1 MAHYERRGDIF
12 HFRMRVPAR
21 FHAVESRS
29 VIKETLR
36 TDSEAE
42 AAFEAEKRRRELIAL
57 WTARLAGADPRQ
69 PATIPF
75 EQLESIARQRKGAY
89 KPHTQ
94 MEVGELVRRL
104 IALQIEDPEAKKP
117 EVAAAVLGAVATPL
131 LTVSGLVAFYERERR
146 TENAGKDENAMRKW
160 RNPLKLAA
168 ANFQEVAGNPRVDHL
183 GADEALAFFD
193 WWKDRVADGEVTAD
207 TANKNLG
214 FMRLMVK
221 AHDKRFR
228 VARVNPFDGMTVS
241 GGTKKAIKRAEF
253 SDDWIR
259 ETLLGPDP
267 LPGLNEE
274 ARDIVLI
281 CAMTGCRPSEVSG
294 IQPKHI
300 QLKATIPHLQIR
312 QEGRRL
318 KTEHSERD
326 VPLLGVALE
335 AIKRNPGAFPRYAGK
350 ATLSD
355 TVNKYL
361 RENGLLPTEHHTM
374 YSLRHAFEGRMTRA
388 KIDNREAASM
398 MGHSLKGAIGREVYG
413 DALTLERRLEI
424 AKLIHIGD
432 SE

>member
-1 MAHYERRGDIF
+1 MTHYERRGDTY

-21 FHAVESRS
+21 FHAVESRR

-42 AAFEAEKRRRELIAL
+42 AAFEAEKRRRELVAL
-57 WTARLAGADPRQ
+57 WTARLAGEDRAQ
-69 PATIPF
+69 PAAVPF
-75 EQLESIARQRKGAY
+75 EQIEAIARERKGAY
-89 KPHTQ
+89 KPHQQ
-94 MEVGELVRRL
+94 MEIGELVRRL
-104 IALQIEDPEAKKP
+104 IALQAEDPDAKRP
-117 EVAAAVLGAVATPL
+117 EVAAAVLGAAATPL
-131 LTVSGLVAFYERERR
+131 LQVSGLVDFYERERR
-146 TENAGKDENAMRKW
+146 TENAGKDANAMRKW
-160 RNPLKLAA
+160 RNPLKLAVS
-168 ANFQEVAGNPRVDHL
+168 NFMEVAGNPRVEHL

-221 AHDKRFR
+221 AHDKRFK
-228 VARVNPFDGMTVS
+228 VARVNPFDGMTIS

-253 SDDWIR
+253 SDEWIKAN
-259 ETLLGPDP
+259 LLGPDP
-267 LPGLNEE
+267 LPGLNPE
-274 ARDIVLI
+274 ARDIVII
-281 CAMTGCRPSEVSG
+281 CALTGCRPSEVSG
-294 IQPKHI
+294 IQPQHI
-300 QLKATIPHLQIR
+300 QMQHPIPHLQIR

-326 VPLLGVALE
+326 VPLLGAAVA
-335 AIKRNPGAFPRYAGK
+335 AIRRNPGAFPRYAGK

-374 YSLRHAFEGRMTRA
+374 YSLRHSYEGRMTRA

-432 SE
+432 LE